1 MNIYYYGNQLY
12 EYSFSRPIYERL
24 GGTFVVNKYS
34 RFIRFKRYLRNGE
47 NSPDR
52 NKYFLN
58 TPPVILRDITKPVDL
73 DGVIISQSNTTI
85 NCDSKRCVSI
95 FMGHGVGDKKYG
107 GTPAPLE
114 TYNYHF
120 ISGNKHLEKLKDLGV
135 HIPEEKQVRI
145 GYPKFDDYVNGKI
158 NREKHLKHLGIKDVL
173 RKNILYAPTWKW
185 GNGTLHKYV
194 YSFSRELTREFNLII
209 RPHFFERKYIPSLK
223 LWTKLNRIN
232 HVYFSNPAN
241 LLQNGTMNDF
251 AVSDILISDTSSI
264 LYEYLITC
272 NPIIIAE
279 SGFSDAHKMPETM
292 DIHKIAPT
300 YSNSSKSDI
309 LAMVQ
314 DALDVS
320 DKRKDYENFLNN
332 CFYFN
337 DGCSTDRAVEFL
349 FSLESH

>member
-1 MNIYYYGNQLY
+1 MNIYYYANQLY

-24 GGTFVVNKYS
+24 GGTFVVNKFS
-34 RFIRFKRYLRNGE
+34 RALRFKRYLLNAD
-47 NSPDR
+47 NFPDR
-52 NKYFLN
+52 DKKFFNP
-58 TPPVILRDITKPVDL
+58 PPVILRDIKKPVDL

-85 NCDSKRCVSI
+85 NYDSKRCVSI
-95 FMGHGVGDKKYG
+95 FMGHGAGDKKYG

-120 ISGNKHLEKLKDLGV
+120 ISGNKHLEKLKDIKV
-135 HIPEEKQVRI
+135 HIPEERQVKI
-145 GYPKFDDYVNGKI
+145 GYPKFDDYVNGRI
-158 NREKHLKHLGIKDVL
+158 NREKHLKHLGVKDVQ

-185 GNGTLHKYV
+185 GNGTLSKYV

-251 AVSDILISDTSSI
+251 AVSDALISDTSSI
-264 LYEYLITC
+264 IYEYLITG
-272 NPIIIAE
+272 NPIVIAE
-279 SGFSDAHKMPETM
+279 SGFSDSHNMPETL
-292 DIHKIAPT
+292 DIHKVAET
-300 YSNSSKSDI
+300 YTDSSSSDI

-314 DALDVS
+314 EALGVP
-320 DKRKDYENFLNN
+320 DKRKDYESLLNN

-337 DGCSTDRAVEFL
+337 DGCCTDRAVEFL
-349 FSLESH
+349 FSLENR

>member
-1 MNIYYYGNQLY
+1 MNIYYYANQLY

-24 GGTFVVNKYS
+24 GGTFVVNKFS
-34 RFIRFKRYLRNGE
+34 RALRFKRYLLNAD
-47 NSPDR
+47 NFPDR
-52 NKYFLN
+52 DKKFFN
-58 TPPVILRDITKPVDL
+58 TPPVILRDIKKPVDL

-85 NCDSKRCVSI
+85 NYDSKRCVSI
-95 FMGHGVGDKKYG
+95 FMGHGAGDKKYG

-120 ISGNKHLEKLKDLGV
+120 ISGNKHLEKLKDIKV
-135 HIPEEKQVRI
+135 HIPEERQVKI
-145 GYPKFDDYVNGKI
+145 GYPKFDDYVNGRI
-158 NREKHLKHLGIKDVL
+158 NREKHLKHLGVKDVQ

-185 GNGTLHKYV
+185 GNGTLSKYV

-251 AVSDILISDTSSI
+251 AVSDALISDTSSI
-264 LYEYLITC
+264 IYEYLITG
-272 NPIIIAE
+272 NPIVIAE
-279 SGFSDAHKMPETM
+279 SGFSDSHNMPETL
-292 DIHKIAPT
+292 DIHKVAET
-300 YSNSSKSDI
+300 YTDSSSSDI

-314 DALDVS
+314 EALGVPDR
-320 DKRKDYENFLNN
+320 RKDYESLLNN

-337 DGCSTDRAVEFL
+337 DGCCTDRAVEFL
-349 FSLESH
+349 FSLENR